1 MSIAVATD
9 HPMFLLS
16 TATTSY
22 GLEVTDAGA
31 VVNLYWGARL
41 DRVEDLPYGEQEAF
55 NFSQEPDKKPWDESG
70 VSRRRRLLFQ

>member
-1 MSIAVATD
+1 MSIVVAKD

-22 GLEVTDAGA
+22 GLEVTDVGA

-41 DRVEDLPYGEQEAF
+41 NSSILIHSTRT
-55 NFSQEPDKKPWDESG
+55 
-70 VSRRRRLLFQ
+70 R

>member
-41 DRVEDLPYGEQEAF
+41 DRVEENRRPSTFLRSLTRSPGRIRSSPAQAVT
-55 NFSQEPDKKPWDESG
+55 FSMNPA
-70 VSRRRRLLFQ
+70 